1 MIKFVNL
8 FKEIRKKWN
17 RVRSK
22 TVDSE
27 VAKTDIKFL
36 LEEIDRLNDIVDDLE
51 SSLEEQEIRFA
62 EELESINE
70 VNMV

>member
-1 MIKFVNL
+1 MIKFVNP
-8 FKEIRKKWN
+8 FKEMCKKWN

-36 LEEIDRLNDIVDDLE
+36 LEEIDRLSDIVDHLDYL
-51 SSLEEQEIRFA
+51 LEEQEIRFA
-62 EELESINE
+62 EELESIDKE
-70 VNMV
+70 NMV